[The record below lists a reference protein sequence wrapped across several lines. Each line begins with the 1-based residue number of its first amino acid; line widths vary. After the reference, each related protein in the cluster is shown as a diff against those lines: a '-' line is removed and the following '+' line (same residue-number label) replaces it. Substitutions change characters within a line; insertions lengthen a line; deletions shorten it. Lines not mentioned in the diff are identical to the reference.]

1 MKKFLKILIKTI
13 SSNTVKNT
21 NTPKINKPTL
31 EEVPNINTKNKE
43 SDDLNL
49 LISLYKKNKISDD
62 LNIKDFI
69 NKINPDAT
77 PNKCPYCNKIN
88 DFTASR
94 ARKCPDCNNKMVV
107 RQGVFLTESQA
118 KQVEE
123 MTQEFYKKQWIF
135 SQISWTIES
144 AQNHKVNKDQVNF
157 LYNLAEAF
165 KFMAQVCNQKNE
177 KGLSFWDKSWG
188 YYNKARVEDI
198 KSSSKS
204 EYGFTYTKLPE
215 ISWAMAKAILDQA
228 NSYNNDEIIKKWK
241 VKSLRQAMVA
251 LSEIA
256 KYDNDSY
263 YKTDIYK
270 FIKEITN
277 ELNITSD
284 ELIKIK
290 EDVSNSFK
298 IEGSTLEKYNNIV
311 SELINYE
318 VIN

>member
-1 MKKFLKILIKTI
+1 MKKFLKILI
-13 SSNTVKNT
+13 NTLSDNGAKNT
-21 NTPKINKPTL
+21 NVSKEIKVEPEEISTL
-31 EEVPNINTKNKE
+31 KNNE

-49 LISLYKKNKISDD
+49 LISLYKKNKTSDEI
-62 LNIKDFI
+62 NIKDFI
-69 NKINPDAT
+69 NKINPEAT
-77 PNKCPYCNKIN
+77 TNKCPYCNKIH
-88 DFTASR
+88 DFSASR

-118 KQVEE
+118 KQVED
-123 MTQEFYKKQWIF
+123 MTQESYKKQFIF
-135 SQISWTIES
+135 NQISWTLES
-144 AQNHKVNKDQVNF
+144 AQNYKVNKDQVNF
-157 LYNLAEAF
+157 LFNIAEAF
-165 KFMAQVCNQKNE
+165 KFMAQVCNQKDE
-177 KGLSFWDKSWG
+177 KGFSFWDKSWG

-204 EYGFTYTKLPE
+204 SYGFSYTKLPE

-228 NSYNNDEIIKKWK
+228 NSYDNDEIIKKWK
-241 VKSLRQAMVA
+241 IKSIRQGMVA

-270 FIKEITN
+270 FIKEIVN
-277 ELNITSD
+277 ELNITDD

-290 EDVSNSFK
+290 NDISNSIK
-298 IEGSTLEKYNNIV
+298 MDNTTLQKYNNIF
-311 SELINYE
+311 SELIKYE